1 MCTAVVCT
9 YCRFAVLHL
18 RRRPM
23 IISLQIA
30 SCYRKQI
37 GLDLMRTMPTNINF
51 NSTDAEGV
59 RIDFFT
65 IVVFHID

>member
-1 MCTAVVCT
+1 
-9 YCRFAVLHL
+9 
-18 RRRPM
+18 M